1 MPSQRHDDADCRGH
15 NAHSRHV
22 AMTGRLAPAVEKIV
36 ASTTIEES
44 SFDVEGALRIRPDHL
59 MALAFPGAGPS
70 GDGLL
75 DVVLTTRGLRRWLR
89 IPARIEFR
97 TPGGRP
103 TGAVLHLQWRARR
116 HASLFPVMEADLM
129 VRPSSSSSAEIV
141 LAGEYRPPLGLFG
154 FVADRVIGSRLA
166 ISTAQAF
173 LDDLARSISTDLSAR
188 SHLR

>member
-1 MPSQRHDDADCRGH
+1 MISQRHDEGRGQK
-15 NAHSRHV
+15 ARSRYL
-22 AMTGRLAPAVEKIV
+22 AITGRLAPAVERIV
-36 ASTTIEES
+36 VSKTIDES
-44 SFDVEGALRIRPDHL
+44 SLDVEGALRIRPDHL

-70 GDGLL
+70 GDGRV
-75 DVVLTTRGLRRWLR
+75 DVILTTRGLRRWLR
-89 IPARIEFR
+89 IPARIELR
-97 TPGGRP
+97 TPPDRHA
-103 TGAVLHLQWRARR
+103 GAVLHLQWRARR

-129 VRPSSSSSAEIV
+129 VRPSSSTSAEIV

-173 LDDLARSISTDLSAR
+173 LDDLARSISTDRSAH